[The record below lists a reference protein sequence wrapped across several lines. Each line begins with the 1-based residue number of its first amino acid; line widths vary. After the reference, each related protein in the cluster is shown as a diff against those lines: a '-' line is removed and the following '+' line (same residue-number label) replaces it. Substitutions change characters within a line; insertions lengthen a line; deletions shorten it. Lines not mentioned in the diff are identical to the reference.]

1 MVESIM
7 AMTLPL
13 FREHIDNLS
22 YTDFIALINQT
33 NVPPGS
39 FSTLTKWR
47 INSGLN
53 AASNLFEVAC
63 TTGFSLLNLVDA
75 ACCKGTGVD
84 ISMLSIERAKQNAV
98 QKKLD
103 KRTEFFCEDATTF
116 KSREQFSHIIIGA
129 ALGFF
134 PEPAQMIR
142 NIFSMVSDVAYILAS
157 PFFSIHEVPTTI
169 IQESKQVLGI
179 TPTIQNYKEIMK
191 LYKGFDIEYED
202 RLYSVPES
210 EEEMQHYCHSTIE
223 RACKGLTISDDAMYD
238 VLYNRLYQIKQIS
251 NRLRKYQHYSVLILK
266 YNRDSYPNRYVE
278 LF

>member
-1 MVESIM
+1 MVENIM
-7 AMTLPL
+7 QMTLPL
-13 FREHIDNLS
+13 FKEHIDSLS

-47 INSGLN
+47 VNSGLN
-53 AASNLFEVAC
+53 ATSNIFEVAC
-63 TTGFSLLNLVDA
+63 TTGFSLLNLVGS

-84 ISMLSIERAKQNAV
+84 ISELSIERAKQNAI

-103 KRTEFFCEDATTF
+103 KRADFFCEDATAF
-116 KSREQFSHIIIGA
+116 KSREQFSHIVIGA
-129 ALGFF
+129 SLGFF
-134 PEPAQMIR
+134 PAPAQMIK
-142 NIFSMVSDVAYILAS
+142 NIFLMVSDVAYILAS
-157 PFFSIHEVPTTI
+157 PFFSIHEMPTTV

-179 TPTIQNYKEIMK
+179 TPTIHNYKEIMK
-191 LYKGFDIEYED
+191 LYKGFDIEYEE

-223 RACKGLTISDDAMYD
+223 RACKILTISDNAMYD
-238 VLYNRLYQIKQIS
+238 ILYNRLYKIKKIS
-251 NRLRKYQHYSVLILK
+251 NRLREYQNYSVLILK